1 MEQRVIKSSIALQHI
16 DNIWDRKAKGL
27 QNNKPK
33 QLANYYAEPIEIDIN
48 HYISNFS
55 NVYKSCKDNLIKIV
69 KDRYGINKNK
79 DLSLHDLKLLNILIV
94 VSLDMRKQNSA
105 SNIRPAKLIQ
115 AFKKTAHEIDIIDAP
130 SRRAQRKNIIKL
142 IIKNVFIN
150 KKYDLCY
157 YEPSTYPLQRTE
169 RLLINW
175 LKKQNTWVSCF
186 HRDMYWRYKIGLYN
200 QPNKKIQ
207 KHKLKQEDNLYFLEK
222 NINLLF
228 TPTNL
233 YAKKLKTTLKTI
245 ALPPAGNSYNIEYNA
260 DKRDGVIYVGG
271 VSELYGIDL
280 LIDSFILIQQ
290 NKHLPLIIVCR
301 TDELIIIQN
310 KFPNYKQFGW
320 LTIIHC
326 KENEL
331 HQYYKIV
338 RLGIIPKKKIAYN
351 ELSLSFKIMEY
362 ASFGLPIA
370 ASDNY
375 EQTKLIEENK
385 LGINIGSTVESFSIK
400 IVEFYND
407 TKSLNEF
414 HQNSIKFI
422 EHKGLWEHRVSTII
436 KQFREQNGG

>member
-1 MEQRVIKSSIALQHI
+1 M
-16 DNIWDRKAKGL
+16 
-27 QNNKPK
+27 
-33 QLANYYAEPIEIDIN
+33 
-48 HYISNFS
+48 
-55 NVYKSCKDNLIKIV
+55 
-69 KDRYGINKNK
+69 
-79 DLSLHDLKLLNILIV
+79 
-94 VSLDMRKQNSA
+94 
-105 SNIRPAKLIQ
+105 
-115 AFKKTAHEIDIIDAP
+115 
-130 SRRAQRKNIIKL
+130 
-142 IIKNVFIN
+142 
-150 KKYDLCY
+150 
-157 YEPSTYPLQRTE
+157 
-169 RLLINW
+169 
-175 LKKQNTWVSCF
+175 
-186 HRDMYWRYKIGLYN
+186 
-200 QPNKKIQ
+200 
-207 KHKLKQEDNLYFLEK
+207 
-222 NINLLF
+222 
-228 TPTNL
+228 
-233 YAKKLKTTLKTI
+233 
-245 ALPPAGNSYNIEYNA
+245 
-260 DKRDGVIYVGG
+260 IYVGG

-280 LIDSFILIQQ
+280 LIDSFILLQQ

-310 KFPNYKQFGW
+310 KFPNYKQFDW